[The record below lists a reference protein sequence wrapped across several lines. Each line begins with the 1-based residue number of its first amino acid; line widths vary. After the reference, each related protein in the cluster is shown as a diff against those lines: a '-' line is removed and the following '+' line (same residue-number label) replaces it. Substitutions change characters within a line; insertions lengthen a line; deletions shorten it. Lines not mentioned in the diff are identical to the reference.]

1 VPELAT
7 APAGEA
13 PDHAAVRRSACRQPG
28 ATHIF
33 ASTIKSFK
41 GQESAY
47 VIITDIIGLGE
58 SKGFDLKELY
68 TACTRAR
75 YGLFIVP
82 TTTGKE
88 LVEPYLHA
96 QA

>member
-1 VPELAT
+1 MKDL
-7 APAGEA
+7 
-13 PDHAAVRRSACRQPG
+13 
-28 ATHIF
+28 IF

-47 VIITDIIGLGE
+47 VILTDIIGLGE

-75 YGLFIVP
+75 YGLYIVP
-82 TTTGKE
+82 TTSGSA
-88 LVEPYLHA
+88 LVNSFFTES
-96 QA
+96 